1 MDIQKEYVENSQVKL
16 TIIVDDERVELAKK
30 QAARSLSREVNIP
43 GFRKGKAPYAMI
55 ARYVGEQTLLQEA
68 VEAIAPDIITEAIE
82 EADIDVWS
90 YEDIEP
96 NIESLD
102 PLTFEVLV
110 PTAPRVELGN
120 VDEIDVEH
128 EEVDIDEE
136 QVEET
141 VEALRE
147 QQATWMPATG
157 PAEYGDRVTL
167 DLEGVRLDGEVVVQ
181 MEGEE
186 IQLQRMFEDEED
198 DDAASEIVLPGQQD
212 DVSEHRPDIMAKF
225 KGMKVNE
232 TREFS
237 LQYPDDW
244 GNERMAGRT
253 IMYTATLLDLKKQ
266 VLPELDTEFAQDVG
280 DFEDMDDLRDQLRE
294 NIRAEA
300 EEEQEEQFIMNIL
313 DQLVELSD
321 ISYPPA
327 MLNRMVESR
336 IEQTKQQFRMYGLTF
351 DQFLQMNEQTEEEFE
366 EDIRESVR
374 TDIARGLVISEYG
387 RIHDIRIN
395 DDELQREIGLARARL
410 SRQGQD
416 ESVVEDEEVQEQ
428 IAERLLS
435 RKILNKL
442 RADVTGDP
450 EEPLFPVEEEDV
462 LEEDEE
468 VAAVTESDLEIAI
481 SAEDLGSGADVE
493 DEETYDAGNE

>member
-1 MDIQKEYVENSQVKL
+1 MDIQKETLEDSVVKL
-16 TIIVDDERVELAKK
+16 IVTVDDERIESAKK

-43 GFRKGKAPYAMI
+43 GFRKGKAPYSMI

-68 VEAIAPDIITEAIE
+68 VETMAPDIITEAIE
-82 EADIDVWS
+82 EADIEVWS

-96 NIESLD
+96 NIANLD
-102 PLTFEVLV
+102 PLTFEILV
-110 PTAPRVELGN
+110 PTVPRVELGDVN
-120 VDEIDVEH
+120 EIDVERD
-128 EEVDIDEE
+128 EIDIDEE
-136 QVEET
+136 EVEET
-141 VEALRE
+141 VQALRE

-157 PAEYGDRVTL
+157 PAEYGDRVSL
-167 DLEGVRLDGEVVVQ
+167 DLEGARLDGEVVVQ

-198 DDAASEIVLPGQQD
+198 DAASEIVLPGQQEG
-212 DVSEHRPDIMAKF
+212 VEEHRPDIMAKL

-253 IMYTATLLDLKKQ
+253 VMYTATLLDLKKQ
-266 VLPELDTEFAQDVG
+266 VLPELDTEFAQNVG

-300 EEEQEEQFIMNIL
+300 EQEQEEQFIMAIL

-327 MLNRMVESR
+327 MLERMVESR
-336 IEQTKQQFRMYGLTF
+336 IEETKQQFRMYGLTF
-351 DQFLQMNEQTEEEFE
+351 EQFLQMNEQTEEEFK
-366 EDIRESVR
+366 EDIRDSVR
-374 TDIARGLVISEYG
+374 DDIARGLVISEYG
-387 RIHDIRIN
+387 RTHDITIS
-395 DDELQREIGLARARL
+395 DDELQREIGLVRARL
-410 SRQGQD
+410 SRQGQE
-416 ESVVEDEEVQEQ
+416 ESIVEDEEVQEQ

-442 RADVTGDP
+442 RADVTGEP

-462 LEEDEE
+462 REEDEP
-468 VAAVTESDLEIAI
+468 AVTESDLEIAI
-481 SAEDLGSGADVE
+481 SAEDLDSGTEVNA
-493 DEETYDAGNE
+493 EETDEAGNE

>member
-1 MDIQKEYVENSQVKL
+1 MDIQKEQLENSQIKL
-16 TIIVDDERVELAKK
+16 TITVDAERIEKAKRE
-30 QAARSLSREVNIP
+30 AARSLSREVNIP
-43 GFRKGKAPYAMI
+43 GFRKGKAPYSMI
-55 ARYVGEQTLLQEA
+55 ARYVGEQTLFQEA
-68 VEAIAPDIITEAIE
+68 VEHIAPDIISEAID

-102 PLTFEVLV
+102 PLTLEVLV
-110 PTAPRVELGN
+110 PTVPTVELG
-120 VDEIDVEH
+120 DIDAIDVERDAV
-128 EEVDIDEE
+128 EVNEDE
-136 QVEET
+136 VEET

-147 QQATWMPATG
+147 RQATWMPATG
-157 PAEYGDRVTL
+157 PAEYGDRLTL
-167 DLEGVRLDGEVVVQ
+167 DLEGHRLDGETVVQ

-186 IQLQRMFEDEED
+186 IQLQRMFEDED
-198 DDAASEIVLPGQQD
+198 DEDAASEIVLPGQQD
-212 DVSEHRPDIMAKF
+212 DVQEHRPDIMAKL

-266 VLPELDTEFAQDVG
+266 VLPELDAEFAQNVG
-280 DFEDMDDLRDQLRE
+280 EFEDMDDLRDQLRE

-300 EEEQEEQFIMNIL
+300 EQEREEQFLMEIL
-313 DQLVELSD
+313 DGLVESSNV
-321 ISYPPA
+321 SYPPA

-336 IEQTKQQFRMYGLTF
+336 IEETKQQFYMYGLTF
-351 DQFLQMNEQTEEEFE
+351 EQFLQMNDQTEEEFE
-366 EDIRESVR
+366 QDIHESVQR
-374 TDIARGLVISEYG
+374 DIERGLVISEYG

-395 DDELQREIGLARARL
+395 DDELQREVGLVRARL

-416 ESVVEDEEVQEQ
+416 ESVVDDEDVQEQ

-442 RADVTGDP
+442 RAEVTGEP

-462 LEEDEE
+462 LEGEAE
-468 VAAVTESDLEIAI
+468 AAVTESDLEIEIA
-481 SAEDLGSGADVE
+481 AEDLGMDIDDESDEDAD
-493 DEETYDAGNE
+493 G